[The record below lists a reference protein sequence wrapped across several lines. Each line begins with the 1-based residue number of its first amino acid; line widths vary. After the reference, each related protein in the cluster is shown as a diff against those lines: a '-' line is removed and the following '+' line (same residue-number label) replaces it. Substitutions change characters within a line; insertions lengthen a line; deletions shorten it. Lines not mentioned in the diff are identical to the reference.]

1 MNIREENKKL
11 LVQYFENGGLRHIT
25 EKIGIELEH
34 IIVDKTTGRSVSYY
48 GERGI
53 GALLEKLAVHF
64 PWRYEPEGSLL
75 GVYNDDFS
83 ISLEPAGQLEVSI
96 NPREDISL
104 IYRIYRMFLE
114 QITPVLNE
122 WGYDM
127 LTLGYHPVSR
137 AEDMA
142 IIPKKRYEYMD
153 RYFMETGTCGK
164 NMMRGTAATQVS
176 IDYDSEQDFILK
188 IRCAYM
194 LMPLFKL
201 LTDNTPVVDG
211 EAYEG
216 HMARTYIWNNVDPD
230 RTGIIP
236 GLFDENFGFESYAEF
251 LMNMP
256 VIFVENQ
263 GTPLYTGDKTT
274 EEIWKDAV
282 FTQDDIEHILSMNF
296 QDVRLKHY
304 LEIRYADSMPIN
316 CVLGYAALLKG
327 VFYQKDF
334 LLALEKKLKGD
345 IPKILE
351 AQNSL
356 VRFGFDGEAYGYP
369 ADKLLRYVIEAAKN
383 RLGESEQLLLL
394 PLEELVD
401 QKKTLAG
408 EYYENDCR

>member
-1 MNIREENKKL
+1 MSIREENKKL
-11 LVQYFENGGLRHIT
+11 LIQYFENGGKRHCT
-25 EKIGIELEH
+25 KKIGVELEH
-34 IIVDKTTGRSVSYY
+34 IIVDRNTKKSVSYY
-48 GERGI
+48 GEKGI
-53 GALLEKLAVHF
+53 GALLERLSAHF

-114 QITPVLNE
+114 QITPILEN
-122 WGYDM
+122 WGYEM
-127 LTLGYHPVSR
+127 LTLGYHPVSK

-142 IIPKKRYEYMD
+142 LIPKKRYEYMD
-153 RYFMETGTCGK
+153 RYFMETGCCGK

-176 IDYDSEQDFILK
+176 IDYDSEEDFLLK
-188 IRCAYM
+188 IRSAYM

-201 LTDNTPVVDG
+201 LTDNTPVMDG

-216 HMARTYIWNNVDPD
+216 CMARTYIWENVDPD
-230 RTGIIP
+230 RTGIIK
-236 GLFDENFGFESYAEF
+236 GLFDEDFGFEKYAEF
-251 LMNMP
+251 LMNLP

-263 GTPLYTGDKTT
+263 GRPLYTGDKKT
-274 EEIWKDAV
+274 EDIWKEDI
-282 FTQDDIEHILSMNF
+282 FTQEDIEHILSMNF

-334 LLALEKKLKGD
+334 LEELVEKLD
-345 IPKILE
+345 ADEDAILR
-351 AQNSL
+351 AQSNL
-356 VRFGFDGEAYGYP
+356 MKAGFDGEAYGYP
-369 ADKLLRYVIEAAKN
+369 VDKLLKYVMEGAKN
-383 RLGESEQLLLL
+383 QLCESEQLLLM
-394 PLEELVD
+394 PLEKLVE
-401 QKKTLAG
+401 QKRTLAG
-408 EYYENDCR
+408 EYFE